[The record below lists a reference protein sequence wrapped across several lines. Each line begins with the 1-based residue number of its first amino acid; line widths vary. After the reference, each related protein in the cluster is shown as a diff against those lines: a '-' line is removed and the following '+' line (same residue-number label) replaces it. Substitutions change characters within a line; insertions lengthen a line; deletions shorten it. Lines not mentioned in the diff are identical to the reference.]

1 MGCQLV
7 VFVGNSFLAFLVLS
21 YALAVSSQQSGVYT
35 TLVNLIIYQ
44 LPENNTINQKG
55 KFQVKMEQFELNN
68 NIKGHCHID
77 H

>member
-1 MGCQLV
+1 MGYQLV

-44 LPENNTINQKG
+44 LPGEHHHQPEREVSGEDGAI
-55 KFQVKMEQFELNN
+55 
-68 NIKGHCHID
+68 
-77 H
+77 